1 MIIGFWEQGRKKF
14 VAPAARRP
22 KENNLYSRAM
32 RIFVILT
39 VAILFLGC
47 SDKQNSNSQPS
58 SSPVA
63 PAARQRPK
71 IVAFGDSLTAG
82 LGLTAKETYPAQLQT
97 MLDSAGYEYEV
108 VNAGVSGDTS
118 AGGLRRMDWVL
129 DENVKFVILELG
141 ANDILRGLPI
151 KLMKENLAKM
161 IESMQSRGITVVLAG
176 MESPTNSGPEYRKEV
191 HEAYRLL
198 AEQYHTPFI
207 PFFLEG
213 VVQSEKL
220 VQEDLSHPNPEGAK
234 VLATTV
240 LNILKPLLKSGPVK

>member
-1 MIIGFWEQGRKKF
+1 MKSKYWIALLTLIFACCNNKSTPPPEHSA
-14 VAPAARRP
+14 APA
-22 KENNLYSRAM
+22 K
-32 RIFVILT
+32 
-39 VAILFLGC
+39 
-47 SDKQNSNSQPS
+47 
-58 SSPVA
+58 
-63 PAARQRPK
+63 QRPK
-71 IVAFGDSLTAG
+71 VVAFGDSLTAG
-82 LGLTAKETYPAQLQT
+82 LGLTAKETYPAQLQS

-118 AGGLRRMDWVL
+118 AGGLRRTDWVL

-161 IESMQSRGITVVLAG
+161 IESMQSRGINVVLAG
-176 MESPTNSGPEYRKEV
+176 MEAPTNSGPEYRKEV
-191 HEAYRLL
+191 HEAYHSL
-198 AEQYHTPFI
+198 AERYHTPFI

-240 LNILKPLLKSGPVK
+240 FNVLKPILNPNHE

>member
-1 MIIGFWEQGRKKF
+1 MKSRYWIALFALIF
-14 VAPAARRP
+14 ACC
-22 KENNLYSRAM
+22 NNKSTPPPEHSAEP
-32 RIFVILT
+32 T
-39 VAILFLGC
+39 AE
-47 SDKQNSNSQPS
+47 
-58 SSPVA
+58 
-63 PAARQRPK
+63 QRPK

-82 LGLTAKETYPAQLQT
+82 LGLTAKETYPAQLQS

-151 KLMKENLAKM
+151 QLMKENLAKM
-161 IESMQSRGITVVLAG
+161 IESMQSRGMTVILAG
-176 MESPTNSGPEYRKEV
+176 MEAPTNSGPEYRKEV
-191 HEAYRLL
+191 HEAYHSL
-198 AEQYHTPFI
+198 AERYHTPFI

-240 LNILKPLLKSGPVK
+240 FNVLKTIL

>member
-1 MIIGFWEQGRKKF
+1 MKSKYWVAIITLIFACCNNKSTPPPEHSAA
-14 VAPAARRP
+14 APA
-22 KENNLYSRAM
+22 K
-32 RIFVILT
+32 
-39 VAILFLGC
+39 
-47 SDKQNSNSQPS
+47 
-58 SSPVA
+58 
-63 PAARQRPK
+63 QRPK

-97 MLDSAGYEYEV
+97 MLDSADYDYEV

-118 AGGLRRMDWVL
+118 AGGLRRTDWVL
-129 DENVKFVILELG
+129 DENVKIVILELG

-151 KLMKENLAKM
+151 NLMKQNLAKM

-176 MESPTNSGPEYRKEV
+176 MEAPTNSGPEYRKEV
-191 HEAYRLL
+191 HEAYHSL

-240 LNILKPLLKSGPVK
+240 FNVLKPLLKSA

>member
-1 MIIGFWEQGRKKF
+1 MKWKYWF
-14 VAPAARRP
+14 
-22 KENNLYSRAM
+22 
-32 RIFVILT
+32 
-39 VAILFLGC
+39 AILALVFAC
-47 SDKQNSNSQPS
+47 CNDNK
-58 SSPVA
+58 SSPQTKH
-63 PAARQRPK
+63 PAESIKQRPK
-71 IVAFGDSLTAG
+71 IVTFGDSLTAG
-82 LGLTAKETYPAQLQT
+82 LGLTAKETYPAQLQLL
-97 MLDSAGYEYEV
+97 LDSAGYEYEV

-118 AGGLRRMDWVL
+118 AGGLRRIDWVL

-176 MESPTNSGPEYRKEV
+176 MEAPTNSGPEYRKEV
-191 HEAYRLL
+191 HEAYHSL

-240 LNILKPLLKSGPVK
+240 FNILKPLLKSGTNK

>member
-1 MIIGFWEQGRKKF
+1 MKSKYWIALLTLILACCNNKSTPPPEHSA
-14 VAPAARRP
+14 APV
-22 KENNLYSRAM
+22 K
-32 RIFVILT
+32 
-39 VAILFLGC
+39 
-47 SDKQNSNSQPS
+47 
-58 SSPVA
+58 
-63 PAARQRPK
+63 QRPK

-82 LGLTAKETYPAQLQT
+82 LGLTAKETYPAQLQS

-129 DENVKFVILELG
+129 DENVKIVILELG

-151 KLMKENLAKM
+151 NLMKQNLAKM
-161 IESMQSRGITVVLAG
+161 IESMQARGITVVLAG
-176 MESPTNSGPEYRKEV
+176 MEAPTNSGPEYRKEV
-191 HEAYRLL
+191 HEAYPLL
-198 AEQYHTPFI
+198 AEKYHTPFI

-240 LNILKPLLKSGPVK
+240 FSVLKPILKPKS

>member
-1 MIIGFWEQGRKKF
+1 MKSRYWIVLITLIF
-14 VAPAARRP
+14 ACC
-22 KENNLYSRAM
+22 NN
-32 RIFVILT
+32 
-39 VAILFLGC
+39 
-47 SDKQNSNSQPS
+47 K
-58 SSPVA
+58 SSPPVEHSSA
-63 PAARQRPK
+63 PVKQRPK

-82 LGLTAKETYPAQLQT
+82 LGLTAKETYPAQLQS
-97 MLDSAGYEYEV
+97 MLNSAGYDYEV

-129 DENVKFVILELG
+129 DESVKIVILELG

-191 HEAYRLL
+191 HEAYRSL
-198 AEQYHTPFI
+198 AEQYHMPFI

-220 VQEDLSHPNPEGAK
+220 IQEDLSHPNPEGAK

-240 LNILKPLLKSGPVK
+240 FKVLKPLLKKIKN

>member
-1 MIIGFWEQGRKKF
+1 MLRW
-14 VAPAARRP
+14 
-22 KENNLYSRAM
+22 
-32 RIFVILT
+32 IFI
-39 VAILFLGC
+39 FLLLIFASC
-47 SDKQNSNSQPS
+47 SDKPTPQS
-58 SSPVA
+58 SSTPIIA
-63 PAARQRPK
+63 TKQRPK

-82 LGLTAKETYPAQLQT
+82 LGLTAKETYPAKLQT
-97 MLDSAGYEYEV
+97 MLDSAGYDFEV

-118 AGGLRRMDWVL
+118 AGGLRRMDWVI
-129 DENVKFVILELG
+129 DEHVKFVILELG

-176 MESPTNSGPEYRKEV
+176 MEAPTNSGPEYRKEV
-191 HEAYRLL
+191 HDAYRAL
-198 AEQYHTPFI
+198 AEKYQTPFI

-220 VQEDLSHPNPEGAK
+220 IQEDLSHPNPEGAK

-240 LNILKPLLKSGPVK
+240 LNVLQPILNKSGSLKK

>member
-1 MIIGFWEQGRKKF
+1 MKSKYWIALLTLILACCNNKSTLPPEHS
-14 VAPAARRP
+14 VAPV
-22 KENNLYSRAM
+22 K
-32 RIFVILT
+32 
-39 VAILFLGC
+39 
-47 SDKQNSNSQPS
+47 
-58 SSPVA
+58 
-63 PAARQRPK
+63 QRPK

-82 LGLTAKETYPAQLQT
+82 LGLTAKETYPSQLQS
-97 MLDSAGYEYEV
+97 MLNSAGYDYEV

-129 DENVKFVILELG
+129 DENVKIVILELG

-151 KLMKENLAKM
+151 NLMKQNLAKM

-176 MESPTNSGPEYRKEV
+176 MEAPTNSGPEYRKEV

-198 AEQYHTPFI
+198 AQQFHTPFI

-213 VVQSEKL
+213 IVQSEKL
-220 VQEDLSHPNPEGAK
+220 VQEDLSHPNSEGAK

-240 LNILKPLLKSGPVK
+240 FSILKPILKSKS

>member
-1 MIIGFWEQGRKKF
+1 MKSKYWI
-14 VAPAARRP
+14 
-22 KENNLYSRAM
+22 
-32 RIFVILT
+32 
-39 VAILFLGC
+39 AILALVFAC
-47 SDKQNSNSQPS
+47 CNNKSTPPPEHSA
-58 SSPVA
+58 A
-63 PAARQRPK
+63 PPAKQRPK

-82 LGLTAKETYPAQLQT
+82 LGLTAKETYPANLQS

-129 DENVKFVILELG
+129 DENVKIVVLELG

-151 KLMKENLAKM
+151 ELMKQNLAKM
-161 IESMQSRGITVVLAG
+161 IETMQSRGITVVLAG

-191 HEAYRLL
+191 HEAYRSL
-198 AEQYHTPFI
+198 AAKYQTPFI

-220 VQEDLSHPNPEGAK
+220 IQEDLSHPNPEGAK

-240 LNILKPLLKSGPVK
+240 FNVLKPKLKK

>member
-1 MIIGFWEQGRKKF
+1 MKSKYWITVLALVFACCNDNKSTRQGEHP
-14 VAPAARRP
+14 VEPA
-22 KENNLYSRAM
+22 K
-32 RIFVILT
+32 
-39 VAILFLGC
+39 
-47 SDKQNSNSQPS
+47 
-58 SSPVA
+58 
-63 PAARQRPK
+63 QRPK

-82 LGLTAKETYPAQLQT
+82 LGLTAKETYPAKLQS
-97 MLDSAGYEYEV
+97 MLDSAGYGYEV

-129 DENVKFVILELG
+129 DENVKIVVLELG

-151 KLMKENLAKM
+151 ELMKQNLAKM

-176 MESPTNSGPEYRKEV
+176 MEAPTNSGPEYRKEV
-191 HEAYRLL
+191 HEAYRSL
-198 AEQYHTPFI
+198 AAQYHTPFF

-220 VQEDLSHPNPEGAK
+220 IQEDLSHPNPEGAK

-240 LNILKPLLKSGPVK
+240 FEVLKPILDRTDQQ

>member
-1 MIIGFWEQGRKKF
+1 MKSRYWIAIITLIFACCNNKSTPPPEHL
-14 VAPAARRP
+14 VAPA
-22 KENNLYSRAM
+22 K
-32 RIFVILT
+32 
-39 VAILFLGC
+39 
-47 SDKQNSNSQPS
+47 
-58 SSPVA
+58 
-63 PAARQRPK
+63 QRPK

-82 LGLTAKETYPAQLQT
+82 LGLTAKETYPAQLQS
-97 MLDSAGYEYEV
+97 MLNFAGYDYEV

-118 AGGLRRMDWVL
+118 AGGLRRTDWVL

-151 KLMKENLAKM
+151 NLMKQNLAKM
-161 IESMQSRGITVVLAG
+161 IESMQARKITVVLAG
-176 MESPTNSGPEYRKEV
+176 MEAPTNSGPEYRKEV
-191 HEAYRLL
+191 HEAYREL

-240 LNILKPLLKSGPVK
+240 FNLLKPLLEKMKN

>member
-1 MIIGFWEQGRKKF
+1 MKSKYWIALLTLIL
-14 VAPAARRP
+14 ACC
-22 KENNLYSRAM
+22 NN
-32 RIFVILT
+32 
-39 VAILFLGC
+39 
-47 SDKQNSNSQPS
+47 K
-58 SSPVA
+58 SSPPPEHSTA
-63 PAARQRPK
+63 PFKQRPK

-82 LGLTAKETYPAQLQT
+82 LGLTARETYPAQLQS
-97 MLDSAGYEYEV
+97 MLDSAGYDYEV

-129 DENVKFVILELG
+129 DENVKIVILELG

-151 KLMKENLAKM
+151 NLMRQNLAKM

-176 MESPTNSGPEYRKEV
+176 MEAPTNSGPEYRKEV

-198 AEQYHTPFI
+198 AQQFHTPFI

-213 VVQSEKL
+213 IVQSEKL
-220 VQEDLSHPNPEGAK
+220 VQEDLSHPNREGAK

-240 LNILKPLLKSGPVK
+240 FSILKPILKSKS

>member
-1 MIIGFWEQGRKKF
+1 MKSKYWIAIIALIFACCNNKSTPPPEHSA
-14 VAPAARRP
+14 AP
-22 KENNLYSRAM
+22 
-32 RIFVILT
+32 
-39 VAILFLGC
+39 
-47 SDKQNSNSQPS
+47 
-58 SSPVA
+58 
-63 PAARQRPK
+63 PAKQRPK

-82 LGLTAKETYPAQLQT
+82 LGLTAKETYPAQLQS

-118 AGGLRRMDWVL
+118 AGGVRRMDWVL
-129 DENVKFVILELG
+129 DENVKFVVLELG

-151 KLMKENLAKM
+151 NLMKENLAKI

-176 MESPTNSGPEYRKEV
+176 MEAPTNSGPEYRKEV
-191 HEAYRLL
+191 HDAYHSL
-198 AEQYHTPFI
+198 AERYHTPFI

-240 LNILKPLLKSGPVK
+240 FGVLKPILKPKS

>member
-1 MIIGFWEQGRKKF
+1 
-14 VAPAARRP
+14 
-22 KENNLYSRAM
+22 M
-32 RIFVILT
+32 RIFVILA

-58 SSPVA
+58 SSPGA
-63 PAARQRPK
+63 PAKQRPK

-82 LGLTAKETYPAQLQT
+82 LGLTAKETYPAQLQS
-97 MLDSAGYEYEV
+97 MLDSAGYDYEV

-129 DENVKFVILELG
+129 DENVKFVVLELG

-151 KLMKENLAKM
+151 LLMKQNLAKM

-176 MESPTNSGPEYRKEV
+176 MEAPTNSGPEYRKEV
-191 HEAYRLL
+191 HEAYRAL
-198 AEQYHTPFI
+198 ASQYKTLFI

-220 VQEDLSHPNPEGAK
+220 IQEDLSHPNPEGAK
-234 VLATTV
+234 VLASTV
-240 LNILKPLLKSGPVK
+240 FKALRPSLKSSTTKY

>member
-1 MIIGFWEQGRKKF
+1 MKSKYW
-14 VAPAARRP
+14 
-22 KENNLYSRAM
+22 
-32 RIFVILT
+32 
-39 VAILFLGC
+39 VAIITLIFAC
-47 SDKQNSNSQPS
+47 CNNKSTPPPEHSAA
-58 SSPVA
+58 A
-63 PAARQRPK
+63 PPKQRPK

-82 LGLTAKETYPAQLQT
+82 LGLTAKETYPAQLQS

-118 AGGLRRMDWVL
+118 AGGLRRTDWVL
-129 DENVKFVILELG
+129 DENVKFVVLELG

-151 KLMKENLAKM
+151 NLMKQNLAKM

-176 MESPTNSGPEYRKEV
+176 MEAPTNSGPEYRKEV
-191 HEAYRLL
+191 HEAYRSL
-198 AEQYHTPFI
+198 AEQYYTPFI

-234 VLATTV
+234 VLAQTV
-240 LNILKPLLKSGPVK
+240 FKMLNPLLQKN